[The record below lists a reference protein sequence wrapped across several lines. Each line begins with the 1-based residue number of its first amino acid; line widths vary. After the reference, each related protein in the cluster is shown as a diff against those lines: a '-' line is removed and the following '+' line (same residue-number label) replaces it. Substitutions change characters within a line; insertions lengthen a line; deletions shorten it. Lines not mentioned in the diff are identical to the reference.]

1 MQCLCTLAITLV
13 TVSRAT
19 GGIRGYKKAEL
30 AGSAGHSNSS
40 NVKFMDLEYF
50 TRSEVDELLVENAAD
65 DQRIHSLEQVLRPAF
80 QALPKSSGLLTQHA
94 VRYVLHRYFL
104 QSHGWLVKGLEPEGA
119 YQKAP
124 EGVKKDW
131 QSWVPSYLLQHF
143 DIEQGVSL
151 RDLAE
156 MIAIIEDLVRKE
168 SHRQMAK
175 VYEALGFSMTDPLP
189 REDADLAMDMYLII
203 VLTARNITMAEPTK
217 NRLRLQAFQTRY
229 HGYADMHEWL
239 RDLGQRYFEDSP
251 EEGLSFST
259 MSKAAEAFGNEF
271 PQFNDKECHELKTT
285 LMKMEGGSRKP
296 GRIPLSDFYNSS
308 TYRHWNFTESPDYLR
323 DLGALDESDVHRKY
337 VILANYISSF
347 NNCVRADSL
356 YAICCRSPC
365 ERLMNVLEEKV
376 AAPSAD
382 ATLLAS
388 IVANLS
394 TETVPARGTLDPKLM
409 DRLEDI
415 ARQSESG
422 SVPLHG
428 RLFAQWMHHV
438 FPRECPYPHE
448 AGTTN
453 PQTPDEWMKTNG
465 RSTQVSAQQIEQIA
479 RDSCPAD
486 KKEGLPRH
494 CDMENAELPWSNRE
508 DRAELLSSLH
518 GPRTQLSGHTFFG
531 REEQLGDSSEDSV
544 PLLTLLSFVALPAM
558 VLSAYLLDHM
568 LGRNRQL
575 QRRCYLSL
583 VSALA
588 FIWATVL
595 CLMFHIVDM
604 KAATGAGL
612 VFLLW
617 RLLVSHWIPVSGG
630 KLIDSAV

>member
-1 MQCLCTLAITLV
+1 MRFAMQCLCTLTITLV

-19 GGIRGYKKAEL
+19 EGGIRGYKNAEPAGS
-30 AGSAGHSNSS
+30 AGSAGHSS

-50 TRSEVDELLVENAAD
+50 TRNEVDEVLVENAAD

-80 QALPKSSGLLTQHA
+80 QALPKISGRLTQHA

-131 QSWVPSYLLQHF
+131 ESWVPSYVLQHF
-143 DIEQGVSL
+143 DIEQGVGL

-156 MIAIIEDLVRKE
+156 MVTVIEDLVRKE

-203 VLTARNITMAEPTK
+203 VLTARNITMAEPKK
-217 NRLRLQAFQTRY
+217 NRLRLQAFQQRY
-229 HGYADMHEWL
+229 AGYADMHEWL

-259 MSKAAEAFGNEF
+259 MSKAAEAFGDEF
-271 PQFNDKECHELKTT
+271 PQFNDKECHDLKTT

-296 GRIPLSDFYNSS
+296 G
-308 TYRHWNFTESPDYLR
+308 

-415 ARQSESG
+415 ARQSG

-428 RLFAQWMHHV
+428 RLFAQWMHHA

-486 KKEGLPRH
+486 KKEGLP
-494 CDMENAELPWSNRE
+494 CDMENAELPWSNNE

-518 GPRTQLSGHTFFG
+518 GPRTQVSGHKFFG
-531 REEQLGDSSEDSV
+531 RDELGDSSEDSV
-544 PLLTLLSFVALPAM
+544 PSLTLLSFVALPAL
-558 VLSAYLLDHM
+558 VLSAYFLDHM
-568 LGRNRQL
+568 LGRKREL
-575 QRRCYLSL
+575 QRRCYPSL

-595 CLMFHIVDM
+595 CLMLHIVDM
-604 KAATGAGL
+604 KAAAGAGL